1 VRTSLQA
8 SWDDSPDGAVLRV
21 SNAGSGHA
29 QIADVVWHGAKGQRT
44 VLLSGL
50 VGYALPGSTMSWHLP
65 QGATQAGGAV
75 KARINGETSESTLV
89 VDTDGR

>member
-1 VRTSLQA
+1 M
-8 SWDDSPDGAVLRV
+8 P
-21 SNAGSGHA
+21 
-29 QIADVVWHGAKGQRT
+29 
-44 VLLSGL
+44 GL

-65 QGATQAGGAV
+65 PGASHAGGAV